1 MLLLATREQ
10 DRAHLDPGEPQN
22 TVGNVAEKLARE
34 EEELTHPV
42 VDAVEEVAGV
52 NAYLQNAKEAESHDG
67 EVEKEGERPCEPVF
81 HQKSPKSKS
90 CVKKNDDLGERERE
104 RERER
109 EKVEKGKGPEK

>member
-22 TVGNVAEKLARE
+22 TIGNVAEKLARE

-52 NAYLQNAKEAESHDG
+52 NAYLQNAKEAESYDG
-67 EVEKEGERPCEPVF
+67 EVEKEGEIFAPAGGCCIPNYCPNPEE
-81 HQKSPKSKS
+81 
-90 CVKKNDDLGERERE
+90 CVCKKEMNFERGRWGCLNEGR
-104 RERER
+104 
-109 EKVEKGKGPEK
+109 G